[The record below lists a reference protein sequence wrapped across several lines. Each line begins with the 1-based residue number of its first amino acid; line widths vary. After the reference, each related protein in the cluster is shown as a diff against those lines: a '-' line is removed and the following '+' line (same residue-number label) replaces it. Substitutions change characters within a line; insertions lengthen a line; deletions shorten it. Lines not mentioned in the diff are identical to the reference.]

1 MRGKLLEDLEE
12 LVFNQRRWKLVPQRD
27 VIFGNF
33 MMWVKQ
39 CHLYHPP
46 GKPPFFLGGMVTIP
60 RKWVVYC
67 FTHIKFNMTV
77 VHVFFASYLM
87 VGQVF
92 LEWAAQEKQQGA
104 GSILYAAENC
114 T

>member
-1 MRGKLLEDLEE
+1 
-12 LVFNQRRWKLVPQRD
+12 
-27 VIFGNF
+27 
-33 MMWVKQ
+33 
-39 CHLYHPP
+39 
-46 GKPPFFLGGMVTIP
+46 
-60 RKWVVYC
+60 
-67 FTHIKFNMTV
+67 MTV

-104 GSILYAAENC
+104 DSILYAAENC